1 MIEKNSQPLRVKEDF
16 FDELINGLS
25 TADERQKF
33 DADKTK
39 TYLSSKQ
46 RSYFYKKTLPIILA
60 AQRKQQFLLEFF
72 QKIYQNHKKKTQQEY
87 FFKGVLAY
95 KMFKLY
101 DDQWSEL
108 EQKREAGTLG
118 KLLALGRTYRRIKT
132 AMKFR
137 QMVRQVRQKV
147 NIVFQ
152 KYRYMDAQS
161 QGDKIER
168 MLYHDLQDL
177 QQPLI
182 SGLKKVI
189 YPIYHQVYKMID
201 QKLTVTKQFWMYIL
215 KSIFWFDEDD
225 PVDIALTLASYGLM
239 IIEILSAIA
248 GFITGGTAWFAT
260 AGAGAAHIAIIG
272 AKLAKVGLTATKFL
286 KAAAKLRKLSKSINN
301 FKKATRAIRRSKRT
315 QAALRRL
322 KSAVHTYM
330 GIDLYNV
337 DTEDIL
343 EMNRGYLEVSKRKYR
358 ESLGNLTTRLR
369 NIGQGLSFVDEAFDD
384 INNEIHMSMLHG
396 MSGGG
401 IVIKRFQKLYDTV
414 IHVNFKNEQMK
425 NVNNVLNA
433 VSQKMMKLKNYTI
446 NVIKNA
452 AQGVNTIRQL
462 AIPDI
467 PAQFIEQ
474 YNKSDYKR
482 YSATQPKQHISE
494 NPQYRVATTDKE
506 HHGIQYD
513 RFGGFVRGVTLH
525 FWKNGNFKNETIKG
539 KNFFVQICNQQ
550 VGLTDTVYVNFD
562 DIFKSPH
569 EANKGRYLWDIMS
582 EIRNLQGSILNQQTL
597 FLQNV
602 KNIEKTID
610 AKMNQK

>member
-25 TADERQKF
+25 TAEERQTV

-60 AQRKQQFLLEFF
+60 AQRKQQFLLQFF

-87 FFKGVLAY
+87 FFKAVLGY
-95 KMFKLY
+95 KLFKLY

-118 KLLALGRTYRRIKT
+118 KLLALGRAYRRIKT

-137 QMVRQVRQKV
+137 QMVKQVRQKV

-152 KYRYMDAQS
+152 KYRYMDAQT
-161 QGDKIER
+161 QGSKIER
-168 MLYHDLQDL
+168 MLYQDLQDL

-182 SGLKKVI
+182 SGLQKVL

-215 KSIFWFDEDD
+215 KTIFWFDEDD
-225 PVDIALTLASYGLM
+225 PLDIALTLASYGLM
-239 IIEILSAIA
+239 IVEILSAIA
-248 GFITGGTAWFAT
+248 GFITGGASWFAT
-260 AGAGAAHIAIIG
+260 AGAGAAHIAVIG
-272 AKLAKVGLTATKFL
+272 TKLAKVGLTATKFL
-286 KAAAKLRKLSKSINN
+286 RTAVKLRRMTKTINN
-301 FKKATRAIRRSKRT
+301 FRRATSAIRKSKRT
-315 QAALRRL
+315 QAALIGL
-322 KSAVHTYM
+322 KGAIYTYM
-330 GIDLYNV
+330 GLDLYFV
-337 DTEDIL
+337 DTDDIL
-343 EMNRGYLEVSKRKYR
+343 EMNRGYLESSKRKYR

-369 NIGQGLSFVDEAFDD
+369 NIGQGLQFVDEVFDD
-384 INNEIHMSMLHG
+384 INGEIHMSMLHG

-401 IVIKRFQKLYDTV
+401 IIIKRFQKLYDTV
-414 IHVNFKNEQMK
+414 IHVNFKNEHMK
-425 NVNNVLNA
+425 NVNTVLNA

-452 AQGVNTIRQL
+452 AKSVDTIRQL
-462 AIPDI
+462 AIPEI
-467 PAQFIEQ
+467 PVQFLEQ
-474 YNKSDYKR
+474 YNKPDYER
-482 YSATQPKQHISE
+482 YSPTQPKQPIPE
-494 NPQYRVATTDKE
+494 NPQYRVATTDKT

-513 RFGGFVRGVTLH
+513 RYGGFVRGVTLH
-525 FWKNGNFKNETIKG
+525 FWKNDNFKNETIKG
-539 KNFFVQICNQQ
+539 KNFYVQICNQQ
-550 VGLTDTVYVNFD
+550 VGFTNTIYINFD
-562 DIFKSPH
+562 DIFKSPY

-602 KNIEKTID
+602 KKIEKTID
-610 AKMNQK
+610 DKMNQK